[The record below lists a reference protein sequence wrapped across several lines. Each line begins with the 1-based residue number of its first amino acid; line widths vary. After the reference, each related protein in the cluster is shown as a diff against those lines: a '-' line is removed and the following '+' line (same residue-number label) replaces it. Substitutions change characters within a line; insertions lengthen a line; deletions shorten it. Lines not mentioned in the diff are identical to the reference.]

1 LLWRLSIRL
10 PPRNR
15 TRISKLA
22 AAEFAKQMLHMPGVV
37 RSSPPFAADTFQ
49 MAKTDD
55 NLHFEYIHL
64 FYGAGFTLLSYVA
77 LRARHPMP

>member
-1 LLWRLSIRL
+1 MLGRLSIRL

-37 RSSPPFAADTFQ
+37 HSSRPFPTDTFQ
-49 MAKTDD
+49 MAKADD
-55 NLHFEYIHL
+55 DFHFEYLHL
-64 FYGAGFTLLSYVA
+64 FYRADFT
-77 LRARHPMP
+77 